1 MLSTGDKVP
10 NFELSDQNGLKHDA
24 KRLKGKRYL
33 VYFYPKD
40 ATPGCTVQACGL
52 QSDLEQFNALGI
64 PVFGV
69 SMDTVASHRKFADK
83 YGLRYPLLA
92 DTDKTMI
99 EAFGVWVEKSMYG
112 KKYMGISR
120 SSFLVGADGKIEQVW
135 EKVNTKSHAQDVL
148 DFIHGGKTSAS
159 PAAKTPARKTNGEKQ
174 SALVKKAVV
183 LKKPALKKATA
194 SKATVK
200 KATAPK
206 APLKKA
212 PVKKSVKKK

>member
-1 MLSTGDKVP
+1 MLAAGDKAP
-10 NFELSDQNGLKHDA
+10 SFTALDQNGSKHDS
-24 KRLKGKRYL
+24 KQMKGKRYM

-40 ATPGCTVQACGL
+40 STPGCTVQACGL

-69 SMDTVASHRKFADK
+69 SMDSVASHKKFADK
-83 YGLRYPLLA
+83 YGLRFPLLA

-120 SSFLVGADGKIEQVW
+120 SSFLVGADGKIEHVW

-148 DFIHGGKTSAS
+148 DFITGGKTAVK
-159 PAAKTPARKTNGEKQ
+159 PAAKAPVKKCSGEKQ
-174 SALVKKAVV
+174 SALVKKAVA
-183 LKKPALKKATA
+183 LKKPA
-194 SKATVK
+194 VK
-200 KATAPK
+200 KSPAGKAPAKKTAAPK
-206 APLKKA
+206 APAKKT
-212 PVKKSVKKK
+212 VKKK